1 MSVRKGLAVVM
12 LLMLCA
18 LRAAAYDFSAVATTG
33 QTLYFSYCAGGVKVV
48 YPANTTA
55 PAQGWNGYVRP
66 TGALA
71 ISGTVSHA
79 GVNYAVVAVE
89 HHAFYGCN
97 GLTALTLGEG
107 VAALRA
113 NAFGL
118 CSALNTIDLPS
129 TVDSL
134 GASAFYNCTALQ
146 EVRVRRAVPP
156 VTATTTFY
164 DVPLSDVALVVPCG
178 CVASYSAVSPWSAFG
193 SIDDA
198 GCMVTVATGVNNLQ
212 RGSVSGGGDY
222 AAGDAVTLTATP
234 VEGCFFACWGD
245 GDTLNPRVVTAS
257 AGARYVAHFFLY
269 LHDTMRIVQVDTIE
283 VHDTLYI
290 YSGGTDTQYVVLH
303 DTVRV
308 TDTVRPTLVTL
319 TLASSDPWRGI
330 VVGNATVPEGTEIE
344 IVAIPMDG
352 DVFYG
357 WSDGSYDNPRRVTVD
372 GDMVL
377 TAFFGEMEGI
387 GVVGSEDAAWTAS
400 VDGRRLTVR
409 CEVGETVR
417 LFDMQGRNL
426 LTHKASAPATTVV
439 VPAAGAYL
447 VSVGTAPAKRIV
459 ID

>member
-71 ISGTVSHA
+71 IPGTVSHA

-97 GLTALTLGEG
+97 GLTALALGEG

-178 CVASYSAVSPWSAFG
+178 CVAAYSAVSPWSAFG

-212 RGSVSGGGDY
+212 RGSVSGGGDC

-269 LHDTMRIVQVDTIE
+269 LHDTLRIVQADTI
-283 VHDTLYI
+283 
-290 YSGGTDTQYVVLH
+290 
-303 DTVRV
+303 
-308 TDTVRPTLVTL
+308 DTVRPTLVTL

>member
-71 ISGTVSHA
+71 IPGTVSHA

-97 GLTALTLGEG
+97 GLAALTLGEG

-178 CVASYSAVSPWSAFG
+178 CVAAYSAVSPWSAFG

-245 GDTLNPRVVTAS
+245 GDTLNPRVVTAA
-257 AGARYVAHFFLY
+257 AGARYVAHFFPY
-269 LHDTMRIVQVDTIE
+269 VHDTLLVVQTDTLE
-283 VHDTLYI
+283 VHDTVRI
-290 YSGGTDTQYVVLH
+290 YNGGTDTLYVVQR
-303 DTVRV
+303 DTLRL
-308 TDTVRPTLVTL
+308 TDTVQPPLVTL
-319 TLASSDPWRGI
+319 TLVSSDPWRGI
-330 VVGNATVPEGTEIE
+330 VVGNATVPVGTEIE
-344 IVAIPMDG
+344 AVAIPMDG
-352 DVFYG
+352 DAFYG
-357 WSDGSYDNPRRVTVD
+357 WSDGSYDNPRRISVD

-377 TAFFGEMEGI
+377 TAFFGEYEGI
-387 GVVGSEDAAWTAS
+387 DAAAGDGTAWS
-400 VDGRRLTVR
+400 ATVDGRRLTVH
-409 CEVGETVR
+409 CGVGETVR
-417 LFDMQGRNL
+417 LFDMQGRSL
-426 LTHKASAPATTVV
+426 LSVNASSEATTVV

-447 VSVGTAPAKRIV
+447 VSVGTAPAKRIL
-459 ID
+459 IE